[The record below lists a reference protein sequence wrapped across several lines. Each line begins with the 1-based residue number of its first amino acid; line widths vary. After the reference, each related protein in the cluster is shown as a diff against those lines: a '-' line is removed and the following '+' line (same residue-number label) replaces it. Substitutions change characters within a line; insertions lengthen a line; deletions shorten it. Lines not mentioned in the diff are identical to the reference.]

1 MLAAEDDGT
10 VGMRLNQLP
19 ADQSGPPGVTGSAGG
34 KTDLASSPAEKA
46 AAVRAIEEHI
56 QPDTAKAARW
66 ADEDTGSAVKAFG
79 PKDGDGWATSTALK
93 TAHRTWGEQVK
104 NLMDRLDSE
113 KGALRGADT
122 ILQSTDY
129 GVGAES
135 GKIRL
140 PSALDRL

>member
-1 MLAAEDDGT
+1 MVVAEGSEK
-10 VGMRLNQLP
+10 VGMELNQLP
-19 ADQSGPPGVTGSAGG
+19 ADRGGPSSATGSGNG
-34 KTDLASSPAEKA
+34 KKDLASSPAEKA

-56 QPDTAKAARW
+56 QPDTAKAGRW
-66 ADEDTGSAVKAFG
+66 ADEGTEGAVKAFG
-79 PKDGDGWATSTALK
+79 PKDGDGWATSTSLK
-93 TAHRTWGEQVK
+93 TAHKTWGEQVK
-104 NLMDRLDSE
+104 NLMDRLDAE

-122 ILQSTDY
+122 ILQNTDH